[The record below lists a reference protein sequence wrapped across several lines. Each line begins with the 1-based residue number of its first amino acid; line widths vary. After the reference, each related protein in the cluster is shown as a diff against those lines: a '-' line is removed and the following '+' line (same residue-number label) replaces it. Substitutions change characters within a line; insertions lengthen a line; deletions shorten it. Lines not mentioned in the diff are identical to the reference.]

1 MSPISNEI
9 TANDPLLFAM
19 LTVSERRSDSVSV
32 PGEFEAAEARVK
44 VTPLVIAD
52 PLQLVP
58 GKFAQRMVGTLPL
71 TDSVNNRRAEAPDGQ
86 RNDVAA
92 KATAIS
98 PNFLIGESPW
108 KRS

>member
-1 MSPISNEI
+1 VSPISNEI

-58 GKFAQRMVGTLPL
+58 GKFAQRAEDGGGAKRHIRERDRDYCG
-71 TDSVNNRRAEAPDGQ
+71 DSGRPQHPV
-86 RNDVAA
+86 
-92 KATAIS
+92 
-98 PNFLIGESPW
+98 L
-108 KRS
+108 